1 MPQPARQPKLL
12 RDYAPPDF
20 LIEEVELDFALD
32 PKATRVAAKLRLRP
46 NPKAAAGGRPLVLD
60 GESLA
65 LQSLALDGKRLAPND
80 YALKETSL
88 TIPSVPARHFTLEI
102 VTLCDPD
109 ANTVLSGLYRSRGT
123 YCTQCEPEGFRRITF
138 FLDRPDVLA
147 VYTVRIE
154 ADRATTPVL
163 LSNGNPIAQ
172 GDIAGTGRH
181 FAIWHDPFPKPS
193 YLFALVGG
201 DLACVPDSFSTMSG
215 RKVGLGIYVEPGK
228 EDRCGWA
235 MESLKRAMRW
245 DEERFGLEYDLDV
258 FNIVAVSDFN
268 MGAMEN
274 KGLNIFN
281 DKLVLARP
289 DTASDADYASIEG
302 VIAHEYFH
310 NWTGDRVTCRDWFQL
325 CLKEGLTVFRDQ
337 EFTGDTRSGP
347 VERIAAVRMLKTHQF
362 PEDAGPLAHPVRPAS
377 YIEINNFYTATVY
390 EKGAEL
396 CRMLQTLL
404 GREGFRRGLDLY
416 FERHDGEAVTVE
428 DFVAAMAD
436 ASGRD
441 LGQFMLWYTQSG
453 TPELACSLDYDA
465 HAKTARLAVSQVIP
479 PTPGQTKKEPMLI
492 PLKVGLIGANGDELA
507 LKLGGGAALSDGLLE
522 VTAREQVFEFRDIPS
537 PPTPSLL
544 RGFSA
549 PVRLTT
555 SLDPDQIEFLMM
567 HDSDPFNRW
576 QAAQTYALNLL
587 TAAARRGG
595 KYELARGKEAARLA
609 NALGATARDAGLLP
623 AYRAEFLKLPTES
636 DVARELARDVDTD
649 AVHQARETLRATI
662 GKESREILARLYEET
677 VPTGPYSPD
686 PESAGLRALRSAT
699 LDLLAATGE
708 TSEIARA
715 ERHYREAANM
725 TDAIAALSILSHVAG
740 PARDQAL
747 DHFYAR
753 WQDEPLVL
761 DKWFAVQA
769 RAARPD
775 SVETVRA
782 LLSHPKFSL
791 KNPNRIRALIGSF
804 AHANPTGFNRAD
816 GTGFRLLAEQAL
828 VIDGFNPHV
837 AARLLGAF
845 ESWRTLEPGRR
856 ARARAVLE
864 DLAAKSLST
873 DSYEIVTKTLGTT
886 ESLVSSTGY

>member
-1 MPQPARQPKLL
+1 MNEMTRQPKLL
-12 RDYAPPDF
+12 KDYAAPDY
-20 LIEEVELDFALD
+20 LIEEVELDVALE
-32 PKATRVAAKLRLRP
+32 PKATRVASKLRLRP
-46 NPKAAAGGRPLVLD
+46 NPKVAAGGKPLVLD
-60 GESLA
+60 GEGLA
-65 LQSLALDGKRLAPND
+65 LESVALDGKALAPAD
-80 YALKETSL
+80 YELKESSL
-88 TIPSVPARHFTLEI
+88 TIPRVPEHPFTLEL
-102 VTLCDPD
+102 VTFCDPE
-109 ANTVLSGLYRSRGT
+109 ANTALSGLYLSRGT

-154 ADRATTPVL
+154 ADRAVAPVL

-172 GDIAGTGRH
+172 GDIPGTTRH
-181 FAIWHDPFPKPS
+181 FAVWHDPFPKPS

-201 DLACVPDSFSTMSG
+201 NLACVPDSFVTASG
-215 RKVGLGIYVEPGK
+215 RKVDLAIYVEPGK
-228 EDRCGWA
+228 EDRCAWA

-245 DEERFGLEYDLDV
+245 DEERFGREYDLDV

-390 EKGAEL
+390 EKGAEV

-404 GREGFRRGLDLY
+404 GRDGFRKGLDLY

-428 DFVAAMAD
+428 DFVEAMAD
-436 ASGRD
+436 VSGRD
-441 LGQFMLWYTQSG
+441 LSQFMLWYTQSG
-453 TPELACSLDYDA
+453 TPELACSLDYDP
-465 HAKTARLAVSQVIP
+465 HAKTARLAVSQVVP
-479 PTPGQTKKEPMLI
+479 PTPGQTRKEPMLI
-492 PLKVGLIGANGDELA
+492 PLKMGLIGANGDELP
-507 LKLGGGAALSDGLLE
+507 LKLEGNGAASDGLLE
-522 VTAREQVFEFRDIPS
+522 VTSREQVFEFRDIPS

-549 PVRLTT
+549 PVRLTI
-555 SLDPDQIEFLMM
+555 SLDPEQIEFLMM
-567 HDSDPFNRW
+567 HDQDAFNRW
-576 QAAQTYALNLL
+576 QAAQTYATNLL
-587 TAAARRGG
+587 TVASREGGDARVT
-595 KYELARGKEAARLA
+595 GKEAVRLA
-609 NALGATARDAGLLP
+609 KALGQTAGDASLAA
-623 AYRAEFLKLPTES
+623 AYRAEFLKLPSES
-636 DVARELARDVDTD
+636 DIARELAHDVDTD
-649 AVHQARETLRATI
+649 AVRKARETLRGTI
-662 GKESREILARLYEET
+662 AREIGAGLAELYDA
-677 VPTGPYSPD
+677 VAPTGPYSPD
-686 PESAGLRALRSAT
+686 PESTGVRALRGAA
-699 LDLLAATGE
+699 LDLLVATGKP
-708 TSEIARA
+708 SEIARA
-715 ERHYREAANM
+715 ERHYRDATNM
-725 TDAIAALSILSHVAG
+725 TDSISALAILSYLDT
-740 PARDQAL
+740 PARDEAL
-747 DHFYAR
+747 AHFYAR

-769 RAARPD
+769 RAARAD
-775 SVETVRA
+775 SVETVRR

-791 KNPNRIRALIGSF
+791 KNPNRVRALIGSF
-804 AHANPTGFNRAD
+804 VHGNPTGFNRAD
-816 GTGFRLLAEQAL
+816 GAGFQLLADQAL
-828 VIDGFNPHV
+828 EIDRFNPHV

-845 ESWRTLEPGRR
+845 ESWRILEPIRQG
-856 ARARAVLE
+856 RARAVLE
-864 DLAAKSLST
+864 DLARRKLST
-873 DSYEIVTKTLGTT
+873 DSYEIVTKTLGA
-886 ESLVSSTGY
+886 S